1 MHYMRRRFQKGKGL
15 SKQTQVVNDL
25 VGFPMYAMMALTGHL
40 QDKLAHSKKKI
51 NIKTKRTT
59 KETKKTTM
67 GRLVRI
73 KRQVPF
79 LQSLVRQA
87 KGKERDA
94 LLRAANADQINAVS
108 EMVLNVLTNDQF
120 PVRPDLVAR
129 LRPHKKALRELRKKK
144 NLVKRRREILL
155 KQKGGRF
162 WNTLD
167 RVCRCP
173 NI

>member
-1 MHYMRRRFQKGKGL
+1 M
-15 SKQTQVVNDL
+15 S
-25 VGFPMYAMMALTGHL
+25 
-40 QDKLAHSKKKI
+40 
-51 NIKTKRTT
+51 
-59 KETKKTTM
+59 
-67 GRLVRI
+67 RLVRI

-79 LQSLVRQA
+79 LQSLVHQA

-94 LLRAANADQINAVS
+94 LLRSANADQINAVS
-108 EMVLNVLTNDQF
+108 EMVLNVLNNDQF

-144 NLVKRRREILL
+144 NSVKRRREILL

-167 RVCRCP
+167 RVCRCL

>member
-1 MHYMRRRFQKGKGL
+1 M
-15 SKQTQVVNDL
+15 
-25 VGFPMYAMMALTGHL
+25 LTRKEKNYKD
-40 QDKLAHSKKKI
+40 QARKNK
-51 NIKTKRTT
+51 
-59 KETKKTTM
+59 KETNVTM

-94 LLRAANADQINAVS
+94 LLRAANVDQINAVS

-129 LRPHKKALRELRKKK
+129 LQPHKKALRELRKKK
-144 NLVKRRREILL
+144 TSVKRRREILL

-167 RVCRCP
+167 RVCRCL

>member
-1 MHYMRRRFQKGKGL
+1 
-15 SKQTQVVNDL
+15 
-25 VGFPMYAMMALTGHL
+25 MY
-40 QDKLAHSKKKI
+40 
-51 NIKTKRTT
+51 
-59 KETKKTTM
+59 
-67 GRLVRI
+67 GRMVRI
-73 KRQVPF
+73 KRQVPY

-144 NLVKRRREILL
+144 NSVKRRREILL
-155 KQKGGRF
+155 KQKGGHF

-167 RVCRCP
+167 RVCRCL

>member
-1 MHYMRRRFQKGKGL
+1 
-15 SKQTQVVNDL
+15 
-25 VGFPMYAMMALTGHL
+25 
-40 QDKLAHSKKKI
+40 
-51 NIKTKRTT
+51 
-59 KETKKTTM
+59 M
-67 GRLVRI
+67 GRMVQ
-73 KRQVPF
+73 K
-79 LQSLVRQA
+79 SGRQA

-120 PVRPDLVAR
+120 PVRSDLMAQ
-129 LRPHKKALRELRKKK
+129 LRPDKKALRELRKKK
-144 NLVKRRREILL
+144 NSVKRRRDILL

-167 RVCRCP
+167 RVCRCL

>member
-1 MHYMRRRFQKGKGL
+1 
-15 SKQTQVVNDL
+15 
-25 VGFPMYAMMALTGHL
+25 
-40 QDKLAHSKKKI
+40 
-51 NIKTKRTT
+51 
-59 KETKKTTM
+59 M
-67 GRLVRI
+67 GRMVRI
-73 KRQVPF
+73 KRQVSF

-129 LRPHKKALRELRKKK
+129 LRLHKKAMRELRKKK
-144 NLVKRRREILL
+144 NSVKRRREILL
-155 KQKGGRF
+155 KQKGRF

-167 RVCRCP
+167 RVCRCL

>member
-1 MHYMRRRFQKGKGL
+1 MACTSCDGLVANAVDGCITLVADYKKVKGSSRTPSNSWDWTFCYKEPVHG
-15 SKQTQVVNDL
+15 SIEQND
-25 VGFPMYAMMALTGHL
+25 V
-40 QDKLAHSKKKI
+40 
-51 NIKTKRTT
+51 
-59 KETKKTTM
+59 TM
-67 GRLVRI
+67 GRLFRI

-87 KGKERDA
+87 KGKEREA
-94 LLRAANADQINAVS
+94 LLRSANADQINAVS

-144 NLVKRRREILL
+144 NSVKRRREILL

-167 RVCRCP
+167 RVCRCL

>member
-1 MHYMRRRFQKGKGL
+1 MSCDALVANTVVGLITLDVDYKKAKGSSKTPSNSWGWTFCYKGDG
-15 SKQTQVVNDL
+15 SV
-25 VGFPMYAMMALTGHL
+25 
-40 QDKLAHSKKKI
+40 KKKI
-51 NIKTKRTT
+51 NDV
-59 KETKKTTM
+59 TM
-67 GRLVRI
+67 SSRMVRI
-73 KRQVPF
+73 RRQVPF

-87 KGKERDA
+87 KGKQCKA
-94 LLRAANADQINAVS
+94 LLQAANADQINAVS

-144 NLVKRRREILL
+144 NSLKRRREILL

-162 WNTLD
+162 WNSLD
-167 RVCRCP
+167 QVCRCL

>member
-1 MHYMRRRFQKGKGL
+1 MDECITLVADYKKVKG
-15 SKQTQVVNDL
+15 SSQTPSNSWEWTFCYKEPVHGSIEQND
-25 VGFPMYAMMALTGHL
+25 V
-40 QDKLAHSKKKI
+40 
-51 NIKTKRTT
+51 
-59 KETKKTTM
+59 TM
-67 GRLVRI
+67 GRMVQ
-73 KRQVPF
+73 K
-79 LQSLVRQA
+79 SGRQA

-144 NLVKRRREILL
+144 NSVKRRREILL

-167 RVCRCP
+167 RVCRCL